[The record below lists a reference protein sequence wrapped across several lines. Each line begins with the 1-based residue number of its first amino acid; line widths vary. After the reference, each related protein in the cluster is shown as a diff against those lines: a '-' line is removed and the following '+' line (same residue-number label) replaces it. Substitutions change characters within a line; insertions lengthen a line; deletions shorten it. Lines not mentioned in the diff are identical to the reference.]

1 VLLACTTFLF
11 AGGRVGTS
19 FPVSGIILG
28 VLIILYSFVTR
39 NTIFGRHIYAV
50 GGNAEAARRAGI
62 NVTRVRISAF
72 VICSVLAVVA
82 GLFTISQVGVVQ
94 SSTGRDVVLSGVGAA
109 VIGGVSLFGGR
120 GRLMQATVGAFLIS
134 MITNGLGLLG
144 YSAGITFMVTGG
156 VLMLAATIDALTRK
170 RAGST
175 SLART

>member
-1 VLLACTTFLF
+1 MVDKIKL
-11 AGGRVGTS
+11 V
-19 FPVSGIILG
+19 I
-28 VLIILYSFVTR
+28 
-39 NTIFGRHIYAV
+39 AV
-50 GGNAEAARRAGI
+50 ALVAAGI
-62 NVTRVRISAF
+62 WAYYWLGEATALVLRI
-72 VICSVLAVVA
+72 LAVVA

-170 RAGST
+170 RSGST